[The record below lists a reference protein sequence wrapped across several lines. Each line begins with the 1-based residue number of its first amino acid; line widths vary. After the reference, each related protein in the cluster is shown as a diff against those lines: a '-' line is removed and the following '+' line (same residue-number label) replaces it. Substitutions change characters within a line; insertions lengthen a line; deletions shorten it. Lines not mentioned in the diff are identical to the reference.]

1 MEFLRSFLRR
11 HLAGKPVVASRNVG
25 CFLRLIF
32 QKHKSLQLVIRP
44 FSDKP
49 FFNCFSSFVAALDP
63 PSSWS
68 LTAQA
73 SGKSLSLDW
82 SSFPND
88 LNAEYFIVFL
98 NQTEIHEN
106 NDHHYDHEKYNPI
119 RMLRFF
125 NVSETEVNVSDI
137 PAATEFQAVVYL
149 VAVNNDIYKSQRL
162 TIKSAEGGK
171 K

>member
-1 MEFLRSFLRR
+1 MIRRFPISHFLTL
-11 HLAGKPVVASRNVG
+11 
-25 CFLRLIF
+25 
-32 QKHKSLQLVIRP
+32 
-44 FSDKP
+44 
-49 FFNCFSSFVAALDP
+49 CFSFVVALDP

-73 SGKSLSLDW
+73 SGKSLILDW

-88 LNAEYFIVFL
+88 LNTEYFIVFL

-106 NDHHYDHEKYNPI
+106 NDHRYDHENYNPI

-125 NVSETEVNVSDI
+125 NLSETEVNVSDI

-149 VAVNNDIYKSQRL
+149 VAVNNDIYKSQTL
-162 TIKSAEGGK
+162 TVKSAEGGK
-171 K
+171 KLKFFFFLYTLARYSKPSGLSANSCGCWK

>member
-1 MEFLRSFLRR
+1 M
-11 HLAGKPVVASRNVG
+11 
-25 CFLRLIF
+25 
-32 QKHKSLQLVIRP
+32 
-44 FSDKP
+44 
-49 FFNCFSSFVAALDP
+49 FNCFSSFVPALDP

-73 SGKSLSLDW
+73 SGKSLILDW

-106 NDHHYDHEKYNPI
+106 NDHYYDHENYNPI
-119 RMLRFF
+119 RMLRVF
-125 NVSETEVNVSDI
+125 NVSEKEVNVSDI

-171 K
+171 KLEFFFIHLRKIFEAKRVVCKYLWLLENGGNIKMS

>member
-1 MEFLRSFLRR
+1 M
-11 HLAGKPVVASRNVG
+11 
-25 CFLRLIF
+25 
-32 QKHKSLQLVIRP
+32 
-44 FSDKP
+44 
-49 FFNCFSSFVAALDP
+49 
-63 PSSWS
+63 
-68 LTAQA
+68 
-73 SGKSLSLDW
+73 SGKSLLVNW

-88 LNAEYFIVFL
+88 LNAVYFIVSL

-106 NDHHYDHEKYNPI
+106 NDHHYDHENYNPI

-149 VAVNNDIYKSQRL
+149 VALNNDIYKSERL

-171 K
+171 KLKFFIHYSKPSGCLQIVVVAGNRWKYQNVVPVRLIN